1 MELKVELKTELKV
14 QEFTFPDRKCKFI
27 IHELLDVFKAMHLDD
42 ITKVISV
49 AREEIQVLTLGQIN
63 T

>member
-14 QEFTFPDRKCKFI
+14 QGRGPIWKCKFI

-49 AREEIQVLTLGQIN
+49 AREEILVLTLGQIN